1 MAPAF
6 RQRRT
11 ASRSRRSSSG
21 LLRSARAASS
31 NTRTSS
37 RSGSACS
44 SATDGRTAMVE
55 TIAHLLLKTGLDNYV
70 ATHEWVWPVCE
81 ILHFF
86 GMAAIIGTVGLVD
99 ARMLGLGKGIP
110 IASLERF
117 VPIGV
122 VGLLLNMITGFI
134 FVAGNPVGGPQ
145 EYLTNLA
152 FLIKMSLIAIAGV
165 NLLVFYAFGIARAAN
180 ATAPDGS
187 APVSAKVVAA
197 VSLIAW
203 FGVIFFGRFI
213 MYNDTLLNAWG
224 L

>member
-1 MAPAF
+1 
-6 RQRRT
+6 
-11 ASRSRRSSSG
+11 
-21 LLRSARAASS
+21 
-31 NTRTSS
+31 
-37 RSGSACS
+37 
-44 SATDGRTAMVE
+44 MVE
-55 TIAHLLLKTGLDNYV
+55 TISHLLLKTGLDNFV
-70 ATHEWVWPVCE
+70 ATHDWVWPVCE

-99 ARMLGLGKGIP
+99 ARMLGIGKGIP

-122 VGLLLNMITGFI
+122 LGLVLNMVTGFI

-152 FLIKMSLIAIAGV
+152 FQIKMVLILIAGL
-165 NLLVFYAFGIARAAN
+165 NLLAFYVTGIARQADAI
-180 ATAPDGS
+180 TPEGIAPM
-187 APVSAKVVAA
+187 SAKVVAA
-197 VSLIAW
+197 LSLLLW

-213 MYNDTLLNAWG
+213 MYNDTLLNALG